1 MFNRNQKVVLVC
13 AVLTYIMTLVA
24 FLFLDNGWI
33 FLACFILHSIFLLLF
48 CYFTYHQHLTD
59 PNEVD
64 ELAERLVSVKTEW
77 REETERLK
85 QELSRKDE
93 TVENL
98 KEQYAELT
106 AKNTELSD
114 KIVAMELE
122 EAQKIAA
129 EDAKPAETDPSSI
142 LPAYLPKRMDTATVN
157 IIDVARSVAKEFF
170 DIAATAGLNI
180 NVSSADELLLVKADQ
195 NLLRTLF
202 RNIIDNSIKYM
213 NRHGSL
219 IITISSIGDDI
230 FVVCKDTGEGL
241 ASDETKHIFELNY
254 QGSNR
259 VSGNGLGLFQAKAIV
274 DYYGGTIYAKS
285 NTGSGMGIYI
295 QLPTT

>member
-1 MFNRNQKVVLVC
+1 MFTRNQKVVLAC
-13 AVLTYIMTLVA
+13 ALITYIMTLVA
-24 FLFLDNGWI
+24 FLWLDNGWI
-33 FLACFILHSIFLLLF
+33 FLACFVLHSIFLLLF
-48 CYFTYHQHLTD
+48 SWMAYHENLTN
-59 PNEVD
+59 PNEID
-64 ELAERLVSVKTEW
+64 ELTERLVSVKTEW
-77 REETERLK
+77 KEESERLK
-85 QELSRKDE
+85 SEVSLKQDTIESLKDQYTELAAKNS
-93 TVENL
+93 
-98 KEQYAELT
+98 ELT
-106 AKNTELSD
+106 EQIEN
-114 KIVAMELE
+114 MELE
-122 EAQKIAA
+122 AARKEAEAK
-129 EDAKPAETDPSSI
+129 EKPAEPDASSI
-142 LPAYLPKRMDTATVN
+142 LPSYLPERSETTTVN
-157 IIDVARSVAKEFF
+157 IIDVAKSVSKEFH
-170 DIAATAGLNI
+170 DIAATAGLTI
-180 NVSSADELLLVKADQ
+180 NVSCSEDLLLVKADQ

-241 ASDETKHIFELNY
+241 STDETKHIFELNF